1 MQNIKYISK
10 KAVLIQTSQDTM
22 HMQYMGNV
30 PLILVSLTLV
40 MVNSFPLMVLKVS
53 MPNLMPEKNSDM
65 DSWTEI
71 SFSIVSL
78 DFCESS

>member
-1 MQNIKYISK
+1 MQNIKYNSR
-10 KAVLIQTSQDTM
+10 KAVLIQTSQDPM